1 MIIVIE
7 IFLLKE
13 DYMKNSFEKAFTFSI
28 LTAAVVL
35 QVNAAEANTKPAKV
49 ALDEVTVT
57 ATKTPIKVE
66 EVPANVGI
74 TISDDI
80 RAKASATDAYKAIK
94 HMAGVEP
101 MGGGMSDSL
110 YIRGKTP
117 SVLSNGRDMN
127 FFSGIASDPSIS
139 MNSIERIEVLK
150 GPQAAIHG
158 AKATSG
164 VVNIIRK
171 KGDVDNPFIE
181 TGVFAGTGKQFGANL
196 SLGGGTN
203 FNGGGFAHLLS

>member
-1 MIIVIE
+1 MN
-7 IFLLKE
+7 
-13 DYMKNSFEKAFTFSI
+13 NSFEKAFAFSI
-28 LTAAVVL
+28 LTAAAVL
-35 QVNAAEANTKPAKV
+35 QVNAAEADTKPVKV
-49 ALDEVTVT
+49 VLDKVTVT

-66 EVPANVGI
+66 EVPANVSI
-74 TISDDI
+74 TTSDDI
-80 RAKASATDAYKAIK
+80 KAKASATDAFKAIK
-94 HMAGVEP
+94 HMAGIEP
-101 MGGGMSDSL
+101 VSGGMSETL
-110 YIRGKTP
+110 LIRGKVP
-117 SVLSNGRDMN
+117 SMLSNGKDMN
-127 FFSGIASDPSIS
+127 FFSGGSQTPLVS

-181 TGVFAGTGKQFGANL
+181 TGVFAGAGKQFGANL

-203 FNGGGFAHLLS
+203 FNSGGGGIRSL